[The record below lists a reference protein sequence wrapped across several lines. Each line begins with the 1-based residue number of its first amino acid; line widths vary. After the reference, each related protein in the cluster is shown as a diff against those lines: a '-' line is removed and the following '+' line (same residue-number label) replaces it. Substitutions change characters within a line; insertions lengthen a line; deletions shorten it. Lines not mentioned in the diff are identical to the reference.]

1 MPEPVKVLFV
11 CLGNICRSPL
21 AEAVFRD
28 LVVRAGLAERFH
40 VESAGTASYHAG
52 ELPDPRTRAVAERRG
67 IRLESRARA
76 IRRQDLATFDYILA
90 MDADNLAGVRR
101 LADASGPGAEVHL
114 LREFDPQ
121 AGGDLAVPDPYYG
134 GVGGFEHVQE
144 VVERACAGLLEHI
157 RAQRAL

>member
-28 LVVRAGLAERFH
+28 LVAREGLQARFR
-40 VESAGTASYHAG
+40 VESAGTASYHVG
-52 ELPDPRTRAVAERRG
+52 EPPDPRTRAVAEQRG
-67 IRLESRARA
+67 IRLASRARA
-76 IRRQDLATFDYILA
+76 IRRQDLAEFDYILA
-90 MDADNLAGVRR
+90 MDADNLAGVQR
-101 LADASGPGAEVHL
+101 LADASGEGAEVHL
-114 LREFDPQ
+114 LREFDPE

-134 GVGGFEHVQE
+134 GPEGFEHVQA

-157 RAQRAL
+157 RSQRTL